1 MRVAL
6 FGGSFDPIHCGH
18 IEPVLE
24 VVRVADLDRV
34 IYCPT
39 ARPPHKRDRDLAP
52 ALRRYAMV
60 EAALKP
66 WQELRVSTYE
76 LREEAK
82 SFTLDTVRHYLETQP
97 EWSLSL
103 LLGADAWEEIDTY
116 RAWQEI
122 LDLVPVIVM
131 SRPGSI
137 LVPRAA
143 DEGRPA
149 VQALMERGR
158 VTFVRGPGV
167 DVSSRELRRILTAG
181 DDPPPGWLPDP
192 VLELIRQD
200 RLYR

>member
-66 WQELRVSTYE
+66 WQELQVSTYE
-76 LREEAK
+76 LREEAE

-131 SRPGSI
+131 SRP
-137 LVPRAA
+137 
-143 DEGRPA
+143 RPA
-149 VQALMERGR
+149 STKRMSLPRNRSPA
-158 VTFVRGPGV
+158 
-167 DVSSRELRRILTAG
+167 SSLTL
-181 DDPPPGWLPDP
+181 PPPVVP
-192 VLELIRQD
+192 VEMRESPGSD
-200 RLYR
+200 

>member
-1 MRVAL
+1 MKVAL

-18 IEPVLE
+18 LEPVLE
-24 VVRVADLDRV
+24 VVRLAALDRV

-39 ARPPHKRDRDLAP
+39 ARPPHKRNRQLAP
-52 ALRRYAMV
+52 ALSRYAMV
-60 EAALKP
+60 EAAVEP
-66 WQELRVSTYE
+66 FEELRVSTYE
-76 LREEAK
+76 LREEAE

-97 EWSLSL
+97 DWSLSL

-116 RAWQEI
+116 RGWEEI

-137 LVPRAA
+137 QAPAPADEERAA
-143 DEGRPA
+143 VRA
-149 VQALMERGR
+149 FVERGR
-158 VTFVRGPGV
+158 VTFVRGRGV
-167 DVSSRELRRILTAG
+167 DVSSHELRRILAAG

-192 VLELIRQD
+192 VLELIRND

>member
-1 MRVAL
+1 MKVAL

-24 VVRVADLDRV
+24 VVRVAALDRV

-39 ARPPHKRDRDLAP
+39 ARPPHKRDRQLAP
-52 ALRRYAMV
+52 ALSRCAMV
-60 EAALKP
+60 EAAVEP
-66 WQELRVSTYE
+66 FEELRVSTYE
-76 LREEAK
+76 LREEVE

-97 EWSLSL
+97 DWSLYL

-116 RAWQEI
+116 RAWEEI

-137 LVPRAA
+137 LA
-143 DEGRPA
+143 PA
-149 VQALMERGR
+149 HVERGR
-158 VTFVRGPGV
+158 VTFVRGRGV
-167 DVSSRELRRILTAG
+167 DVSSHELRCILAAG
-181 DDPPPGWLPDP
+181 DDPPSGWLPDP
-192 VLELIRQD
+192 VLELIRKD